1 MNVTDD
7 PCLSLGCPR
16 YRLRQE
22 FKSKSLT
29 GEVIPG
35 NTGWEQEVR
44 ERKEDDDLGRV
55 ISPAGSGDSCR
66 GTAGRKSGRW
76 GSPRWMNYPG
86 IEGAPTPTCYSWGL
100 LQGVSVLWHLRSAL
114 CGQSALL
121 RLWTSG
127 NEKQTAVLGS
137 ELSPLEVSR
146 AKMQGQCLLPREVV
160 TGDTSQ
166 VTQTLLL

>member
-1 MNVTDD
+1 MGVSQVDELPRDRGSPNTYM
-7 PCLSLGCPR
+7 PLLG
-16 YRLRQE
+16 
-22 FKSKSLT
+22 
-29 GEVIPG
+29 VA
-35 NTGWEQEVR
+35 
-44 ERKEDDDLGRV
+44 
-55 ISPAGSGDSCR
+55 AGS
-66 GTAGRKSGRW
+66 
-76 GSPRWMNYPG
+76 
-86 IEGAPTPTCYSWGL
+86 I
-100 LQGVSVLWHLRSAL
+100 VLWHLRSAL